1 MNDAQKKNCPPSAK
15 APTEH
20 GGKEERNSWKKL
32 KGRQEHQK
40 HSFQEERNTNM
51 RKRRPNQTQ
60 RMRNVEPTVQGEKK
74 KKTLD
79 SVSKPK
85 NRRQP

>member
-1 MNDAQKKNCPPSAK
+1 MNDAKEKNCPPSAK

-40 HSFQEERNTNM
+40 QSFQEERNTNM
-51 RKRRPNQTQ
+51 RKTRPNQTQ
-60 RMRNVEPTVQGEKK
+60 RRRNVEPTVHARREKK
-74 KKTLD
+74 ILRF
-79 SVSKPK
+79 SF
-85 NRRQP
+85 